1 MLTTKGRYTQTVV
14 LLTCTVVLYGKKS
27 HIKADVS
34 DVGLIEAWKIWLAGD
49 LPANTVLWGISIL
62 WWERI
67 GKLMQVLGAA
77 TIIADI
83 IGPEKIRRFGAS
95 LQSTITAATLV
106 QFLKQCF
113 DWYIIIFSKTILKE
127 FTHEL
132 SQTRPKQNHSR
143 LDRLN
148 YAVCLLLTI
157 LIVVTADLF
166 AFGWIF
172 PVEFVVIYI
181 GLLVSIAPLLT
192 VLSVVSLTFLGLL
205 INTILIKPVAWVLE
219 HPALDRDTKIAS
231 LLLLLVGFH
240 FELLAS

>member
-1 MLTTKGRYTQTVV
+1 M
-14 LLTCTVVLYGKKS
+14 S
-27 HIKADVS
+27 DVS
-34 DVGLIEAWKIWLAGD
+34 LIEAWKIWLAGD
-49 LPANTVLWGISIL
+49 LPTNTVLWGISML

-95 LQSTITAATLV
+95 LQSTITPATLV

-113 DWYIIIFSKTILKE
+113 DWYIIIFGKTILKE
-127 FTHEL
+127 FTDEP
-132 SQTRPKQNHSR
+132 SKAQPDRSYSR

-148 YAVCLLLTI
+148 YTICLLLTL
-157 LIVVTADLF
+157 LIIAIADLF
-166 AFGWIF
+166 VLGWAFPI
-172 PVEFVVIYI
+172 EFVIIYI
-181 GLLVSIAPLLT
+181 GLLISVAPLLT
-192 VLSVVSLTFLGLL
+192 VLSVVSFTFLGLL
-205 INTILIKPVAWVLE
+205 INTLLIKPVAWILE